1 MYTYLF
7 FIAFNILIFTNKIT
21 LSLSIRSKIFPVYK
35 IGLTPNLS
43 QMYKNK
49 NYDLVINNIKGMG
62 IIFDNDLDISIIP
75 KQLGIYIEKYYN
87 HFEEIMTDF
96 IPNEN
101 GTVEI
106 ILNYFYG
113 GSECLH
119 FILENYGISVPIS
132 KLLIYEDNVHRF
144 KFVMKENEEN
154 IIIGK
159 ELFELLGID
168 LSDMNNININDE
180 YMSKIEDED

>member
-1 MYTYLF
+1 
-7 FIAFNILIFTNKIT
+7 
-21 LSLSIRSKIFPVYK
+21 
-35 IGLTPNLS
+35 
-43 QMYKNK
+43 
-49 NYDLVINNIKGMG
+49 
-62 IIFDNDLDISIIP
+62 
-75 KQLGIYIEKYYN
+75 
-87 HFEEIMTDF
+87 MTDF